1 VSVFSRERSPGSQS
15 IAQAI
20 GEASDAA
27 LKLMHDEIELAKAE
41 VGAKIAALLRGTAV
55 GVAAGVFLLGA
66 LQMALIGLALLAW
79 YLLPVGQYEY
89 FWGFFA
95 LAGALVLVA
104 ALAALLAWRVVRAGS
119 PPVPTMAIDEARKI
133 REAVS
138 AGEEQPQQRQIPSWE
153 PLGESAGA
161 KTQPG

>member
-1 VSVFSRERSPGSQS
+1 MSVFSRERGASNQS

-20 GEASDAA
+20 GDASDAA

-41 VGAKIAALLRGTAV
+41 VGAKVASLLRGTAV

-66 LQMALIGLALLAW
+66 VQMALIGLALLAW

-95 LAGALVLVA
+95 VACALVLLA
-104 ALAALLAWRVVRAGS
+104 GLAALLAWRVVRSGS

-138 AGEEQPQQRQIPSWE
+138 GGEQQRPIPSWE
-153 PLGESAGA
+153 PVGESEGVEAHSG
-161 KTQPG
+161 